1 MNQEEL
7 ITYNGK
13 QYKFKDL
20 PSEVQEA
27 LKDENNN
34 GIPDR
39 LEPKVNTPKQTEFV
53 QEPTI
58 SKLTVNQNGANLEN
72 VGVSLVKK
80 YVITSTYFLIVSL
93 AAGIIIFITFFLLGV
108 ARS

>member
-1 MNQEEL
+1 MNQDEL

-20 PSEVQEA
+20 PPEVQDV

-39 LEPKVNTPKQTEFV
+39 LEPKVTTPQQSKFEAPLVSTTETAVPQKV
-53 QEPTI
+53 Q
-58 SKLTVNQNGANLEN
+58 VEN
-72 VGVSLVKK
+72 IALSILKK
-80 YVITSTYFLIVSL
+80 YLSTSTFFLIATL
-93 AAGIIIFITFFLLGV
+93 AGGIVIFIVIFLLGV